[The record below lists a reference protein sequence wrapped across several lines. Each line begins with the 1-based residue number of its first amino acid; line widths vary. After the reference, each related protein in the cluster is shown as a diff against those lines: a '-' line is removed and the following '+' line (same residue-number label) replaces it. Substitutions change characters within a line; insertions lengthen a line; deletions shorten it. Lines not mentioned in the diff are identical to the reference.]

1 MPAEF
6 YEAETRPSPPRR
18 PFELKGG
25 HVLAMFVAFFVVVF
39 AVNATMMTV
48 ALRTMPGLDA
58 RNGYDPSQ
66 TYNRQIAAARLQE
79 GRGWRADAAV
89 SLTGDV
95 ALVSV
100 SLVDRDGEALR
111 DAQVTAQLKH
121 PTDKRRDHAIA
132 LAGRTSSFAGETS
145 GISEGFWDLVI
156 EARLAGD
163 SAPSFVSRQRIR
175 LKG

>member
-6 YEAETRPSPPRR
+6 HQAEDCPRQGK

-25 HVLAMFVAFFVVVF
+25 HVLAMIVAFFAVVV

-66 TYNRQIAAARLQE
+66 AYNREIAAARAQAA
-79 GRGWRADAAV
+79 RGWRADGQV
-89 SLTGDV
+89 SLRGEVAHVAV
-95 ALVSV
+95 ALA
-100 SLVDRDGEALR
+100 DREGQALPG
-111 DAQVTAQLKH
+111 AIVTARLKH
-121 PTDKRRDHAIA
+121 PTDRRRDHEVA
-132 LAGRTSSFAGETS
+132 LVGRTTVFEGDAAGV
-145 GISEGFWDLVI
+145 SEGFWDFVI
-156 EARLAGD
+156 EVRETPGGPAH
-163 SAPSFVSRQRIR
+163 FVSRQRIR